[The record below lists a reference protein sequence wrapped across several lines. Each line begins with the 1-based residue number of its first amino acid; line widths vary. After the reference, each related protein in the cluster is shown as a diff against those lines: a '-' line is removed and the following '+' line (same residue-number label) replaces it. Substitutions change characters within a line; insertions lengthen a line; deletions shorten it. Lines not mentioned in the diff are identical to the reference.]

1 LAFMYKM
8 PEFTETDSAEI
19 LAFMKAHPFVTLIAS
34 ANSRPVATQVPVLIE
49 ERDGKVLLRA
59 HIMRKTDHHLA
70 IEQNPDVL
78 ILFQGAH
85 CYVSSSWYTEKMG
98 ATWNYQTVHARGT
111 VKWLDEAGT
120 VNAVRDLMNKYE
132 SGQEKPL
139 FVEHLPD
146 GYVAHMVKAIV
157 GFEMEVTDTFAIF
170 KLSQNRDDESYKNI
184 VKHLQAT
191 NDTDAHKVANELMR
205 RRPTL
210 FNT

>member
-1 LAFMYKM
+1 MYKM
-8 PEFTETDSAEI
+8 PEFTEKDSAEI
-19 LAFMKAHPFVTLIAS
+19 LAFMKAHPFVPLIAS

-49 ERDGKVLLRA
+49 EREGKILLRA

-70 IEQNPDVL
+70 IEQNPEVL
-78 ILFQGAH
+78 VLFQGAH

-98 ATWNYQTVHARGT
+98 ATWNYQTVHVRGT

-132 SGQEKPL
+132 SGQEQPL

-146 GYVAHMVKAIV
+146 GYVSHMVKAIV

-191 NDTDAHKVANELMR
+191 NDADAHKVANELMR
-205 RRPTL
+205 RRPIL